1 MQMVDVYGL
10 VPNGGRI
17 YYQQRSQ
24 PPMLIPMVDRYINAT
39 GDVDFLN
46 GRLHLLE
53 KEFKFWLTNRTVSV
67 RGHTLARFNSETD
80 GPRPE
85 SYMYIFLPCLIYL

>member
-1 MQMVDVYGL
+1 MLDNFLQMVDVYGM

-17 YYQQRSQ
+17 YYERRSQ

-39 GDVDFLN
+39 GDNEFLN
-46 GRLHLLE
+46 PARLELLE
-53 KEFKFWLTNRTVSV
+53 REFQFWLTNRSVSV
-67 RGHTLARFNSETD
+67 KGHTLARFNVESD

-85 SYMYIFLPCLIYL
+85 SYM